1 MTGAAFASDAIT
13 LGNRVTLNI
22 GVRFDH
28 MRAFSEALSGVDLQG
43 LQTKQVIDGLG
54 TLYTWNTWS
63 PRVGATVKLTGD
75 GRTILRTSYS
85 RFSQGVLTGE
95 LEVFHPGQSPITTR
109 GFDPATGDYTRTIS
123 VLSNQVNLLLDPD
136 TRPPHTDEYSISVDR
151 EVGRTV
157 SIALA
162 YIHKRGTDFIGWTE
176 TGGHYEVRTHALG
189 NGGRVPVLA
198 LTSGGDSRRFLL
210 TNPEGYST
218 SYDGLVM
225 AVERR
230 RSHRWH
236 ARGSYT
242 FSKAYGLLASSGT
255 TAAGA
260 QLSTVSPPQP
270 LTFGR
275 DPNDLFNARGR
286 LPNDRPHVARVL
298 GSIEVPRLG
307 VLMAANFQHFS
318 GKPWAATAQVQLPQ
332 NNQQRVLLEPRG
344 SRRLS
349 SQSLLDVRVSKTI
362 TLRRLG
368 RVELMIDVLNALNDA
383 AEEAIAS
390 DYFLSPNFQQPTV
403 FIDPRRAMIG
413 VRMHFGR

>member
-1 MTGAAFASDAIT
+1 
-13 LGNRVTLNI
+13 
-22 GVRFDH
+22 
-28 MRAFSEALSGVDLQG
+28 MRAFSEALRAVDLQG
-43 LQTKQVIDGLG
+43 RETSHVIDGLG

-63 PRVGATVKLTGD
+63 PRVGATAKLTAD
-75 GRTILRTSYS
+75 GRTILRTSYG

-109 GFDPATGDYTRTIS
+109 GFDLATGDYTRTVS
-123 VLSNQVNLLLDPD
+123 VLSNQRNLLLDPD
-136 TRPPHTDEYSISVDR
+136 IRPPHTDEYSISVDR

-162 YIHKRGTDFIGWTE
+162 YIHKRGIDFIGWTE
-176 TGGHYEVRTHALG
+176 TAGHYEAQTYPLR
-189 NGGRVPVLA
+189 NGDSVPVLA
-198 LTSGGDSRRFLL
+198 LTNGGASRRFLL

-218 SYDGLVM
+218 IYDGLVM
-225 AVERR
+225 AVEKR
-230 RSHRWH
+230 RSNRWH

-242 FSKAYGLLASSGT
+242 ISKAHGLISSSGT
-255 TAAGA
+255 SAAGA

-298 GSIEVPRLG
+298 GSIEVPRIG
-307 VLMAANFQHFS
+307 VLIAANFQHFS

-332 NNQQRVLLEPRG
+332 NNQQRMLLETRG

-349 SQSLLDVRVSKTI
+349 SQSLLDLRVSKSI
-362 TLRRLG
+362 PLRSLG
-368 RVELMIDVLNALNDA
+368 RVELLIDVLNALNDT

-390 DYFLSPNFQQPTV
+390 DYLFSPNFQQPTV
-403 FIDPRRAMIG
+403 FVDPRRAMIG
-413 VRMHFGR
+413 ARVHLGR